1 MPVTWLQ
8 PCTLTA
14 HTAPYN
20 TRQNKMA
27 VAMLVIINNLP
38 TAISVVLERL
48 AGHGESPRVY
58 ACMMLVPIDS

>member
-1 MPVTWLQ
+1 
-8 PCTLTA
+8 
-14 HTAPYN
+14 
-20 TRQNKMA
+20 MA